1 MLVAGVDI
9 GNNTI
14 EVAIAKVEGDNIVF
28 ISSGIASTT
37 GVKGTPSNITGIRL
51 ALEDALRRASIDI
64 KSLELIRLN
73 EATPVIS
80 DMAME
85 TITETIITESTMIGH
100 NPSTPGGR
108 GLGVGKTTLIFHLD
122 KVKSG
127 EKVIAII
134 PKNVDFEDAAGLIN
148 EAVGRGVEVEGAI
161 IQKDDGVLISNRLK
175 KQVPIVD
182 EVAFIDK
189 VPVGMPAAVEVAEQ
203 GYTIKTLSNPYGIAT
218 VFELSPDDTK
228 NIVPVARALIG
239 NRSAVV
245 IRTPAGDVQERR
257 IPAGSIVL
265 FGEKGRTTVDLDEG
279 AKRVMEELDRVCPL
293 SNAQGTSGTNVGGL
307 LAKIRSTMAELTGQ
321 KPEDIKI
328 QDILAVDTLV
338 QQKVKGGLA
347 NEFFSEDAVGMAAMV
362 KSSRLPMEKVA
373 KKVEEELGVPVYIA
387 GVEANMAING
397 ALTTPGT
404 AKPLA
409 VLDLGGGSVDAA
421 FLTADTKVKTTHM
434 AGAGD
439 MVNMLIGAELGITDK
454 SLLEDIKC
462 NPLAKVESLF
472 SIRLEDGTVKF
483 FDSPLDPKIFA
494 RVVILKDDEM
504 VPLPGDMKLEKI
516 RTVRRETKAKVFVT
530 NALRALKQVAPACNI
545 RLLDFVVLLGGSAL
559 DFEVSEMISD
569 ALANYGVVAGQGNI
583 RGKEGPRNAVAT
595 GLVLSGRGML

>member
-14 EVAIAKVEGDNIVF
+14 EVALAKVEENSTVF
-28 ISSGIASTT
+28 ISSGIAATT
-37 GVKGTPSNITGIRL
+37 GVKGTPSNITGIRM
-51 ALEDALRRASIDI
+51 ALEDALRKASIDMR
-64 KSLELIRLN
+64 SLDLIRLN

-127 EKVIAII
+127 EKVIAIV
-134 PKNVDFEDAAGLIN
+134 PRNVDFEDAAIIIN
-148 EAVGRGVEVEGAI
+148 KAVSSGVRVEGAVV
-161 IQKDDGVLISNRLK
+161 QKDDGVLISNRLK
-175 KQVPIVD
+175 KKIPIVD
-182 EVAFIDK
+182 EVAYIDK
-189 VPVGMPAAVEVAEQ
+189 VPIGMPAAVEVAEQ

-218 VFELSPDDTK
+218 VFELSPEETK

-257 IPAGSIVL
+257 IPAGSMVL
-265 FGEKGRTTVDLDEG
+265 YGEKGRTSVDLDEG
-279 AKRVMEELDRVCPL
+279 AKEVMEELQRIYPL
-293 SNAQGTSGTNVGGL
+293 QDAQGTSGTNVGGL

-321 KPEDIKI
+321 KPEAIKI

-347 NEFFSEDAVGMAAMV
+347 NEFFAEDAVGLAAMV

-373 KKVEEELGVPVYIA
+373 KKVKEELSVPVHIA

-421 FLTADTKVKTTHM
+421 FLTDDGKIKTVHM

-439 MVNMLIGAELGITDK
+439 MVNMLMGAELGITDK
-454 SLLEDIKC
+454 MLLEDIKC

-472 SIRLEDGTVKF
+472 SIRLEDHTVKF
-483 FDSPLDPKIFA
+483 FDSPLDPKIYA
-494 RVVILKDDEM
+494 RVILLKDDGM
-504 VPLPGDMKLEKI
+504 IPLPGDMKLERI
-516 RTVRRETKAKVFVT
+516 RTVRRETKEKVFVT
-530 NALRALKQVAPACNI
+530 NALRALEQVAPAGNI

-559 DFEVSEMISD
+559 DFEIPEMISD
-569 ALANYGVVAGQGNI
+569 ALANYGVVAGRGNI

-595 GLVLSGRGML
+595 GLVLSE

>member
-1 MLVAGVDI
+1 
-9 GNNTI
+9 
-14 EVAIAKVEGDNIVF
+14 
-28 ISSGIASTT
+28 
-37 GVKGTPSNITGIRL
+37 
-51 ALEDALRRASIDI
+51 
-64 KSLELIRLN
+64 
-73 EATPVIS
+73 
-80 DMAME
+80 
-85 TITETIITESTMIGH
+85 IITESTMIGH

-122 KVKSG
+122 KVKPG
-127 EKVIAII
+127 EKTIVIV
-134 PKNVDFEDAAGLIN
+134 PQNVDFEDAAAIIN
-148 EAVGRGVEVEGAI
+148 AAVSKGVQVEGAVV
-161 IQKDDGVLISNRLK
+161 QKDDGVLISNRLK
-175 KQVPIVD
+175 KKVPIVD
-182 EVAFIDK
+182 EVAYIDK
-189 VPVGMPAAVEVAEQ
+189 VPLEMLAAVEVAEQ

-218 VFELSPDDTK
+218 VFNLSPEETK

-257 IPAGSIVL
+257 IPAGSLVL

-279 AKRVMEELDRVCPL
+279 AKRVMEELERIYPL
-293 SNAQGTSGTNVGGL
+293 QDAQGTSGTNVGGL
-307 LAKIRSTMAELTGQ
+307 LAKIRSTMADLTGQ
-321 KPEDIKI
+321 KPDSIKI

-373 KKVEEELGVPVYIA
+373 KKIEEELSVPVHIA
-387 GVEANMAING
+387 GVEANMAIKG

-421 FLTADTKVKTTHM
+421 YLGADGKVRTVHM

-439 MVNMLIGAELGITDK
+439 MVNMLMGAELGITDK
-454 SLLEDIKC
+454 VLLEDLKC
-462 NPLAKVESLF
+462 NPLAKVESMF
-472 SIRLEDGTVKF
+472 SIRLEDETVKF
-483 FDSPLDPKIFA
+483 FDSPLDPQLFA
-494 RVVILKDDEM
+494 RVVILKEDEM
-504 VPLPGDMKLEKI
+504 IPLPGNLKLEKI
-516 RTVRRETKAKVFVT
+516 RAARRDAKRKVFVT
-530 NALRALKQVAPACNI
+530 NAMRALKQVAPAGNI

-559 DFEVSEMISD
+559 DFEIPEMISD
-569 ALANYGVVAGQGNI
+569 ALANYGVVAGRGNI

-595 GLVLSGRGML
+595 GLVLNR

>member
-9 GNNTI
+9 GNNTV
-14 EVAIAKVEGDNIVF
+14 EVALAKVKDNKTVF

-37 GVKGTPSNITGIRL
+37 GVKGTTSNITGVRIALNDALKKAAVDIKEL
-51 ALEDALRRASIDI
+51 AL
-64 KSLELIRLN
+64 IRIN

-127 EKVIAII
+127 EKIIVIV
-134 PKNVDFEDAAGLIN
+134 PKNVDFEDAAAIIN
-148 EAVGRGVEVEGAI
+148 EAASRGVQVEGAV

-175 KQVPIVD
+175 NKIPIVD

-189 VPVGMPAAVEVAEQ
+189 VPLGMPAAVEVAEQ

-218 VFELSPDDTK
+218 VFKLSPDETK
-228 NIVPVARALIG
+228 NIVPMARALIG

-279 AKRVMEELDRVCPL
+279 AGKVMEELDRIYPL
-293 SNAQGTSGTNVGGL
+293 HDAQGTSGTNVGGL
-307 LAKIRSTMAELTGQ
+307 LAKIRSTMANLTGQ
-321 KPEDIKI
+321 KPDSIKI

-347 NEFFSEDAVGMAAMV
+347 NEFFAEDAVGMAAMV

-373 KKVEEELGVPVYIA
+373 KKIEEELSVPVHIA

-421 FLTADTKVKTTHM
+421 YLTEDGKIKTVHM

-439 MVNMLIGAELGITDK
+439 MVNMLMGAELGITDK
-454 SLLEDIKC
+454 MLLEDLKC
-462 NPLAKVESLF
+462 NPLAKVESMF
-472 SIRLEDGTVKF
+472 SIRLEDQTVKF
-483 FDSPLDPKIFA
+483 FDSPLDPQLFA
-494 RVVILKDDEM
+494 RVVILKEDGM
-504 VPLPGDMKLEKI
+504 IPLPGNLKLERI
-516 RTVRRETKAKVFVT
+516 RAARREAKEKVFVT
-530 NALRALKQVAPACNI
+530 NAMRALKQVAPAGNI

-559 DFEVSEMISD
+559 DFEIPEMISD
-569 ALANYGVVAGQGNI
+569 ALANYGVVAGRGNI
-583 RGKEGPRNAVAT
+583 RGIEGPRNAVAT
-595 GLVLSGRGML
+595 GLVLGR

>member
-9 GNNTI
+9 GNNTV
-14 EVAIAKVEGDNIVF
+14 EVALAQVTEHKTVF
-28 ISSGIASTT
+28 LSSGIAPTT
-37 GVKGTPSNITGIRL
+37 GVKGTTANITGVKFAIN
-51 ALEDALRRASIDI
+51 DALKKAGVDI
-64 KSLELIRLN
+64 KNLDLIRIN

-122 KVKSG
+122 KVKPG
-127 EKVIAII
+127 EEVIAIV
-134 PKNVDFEDAAGLIN
+134 PQSVDFEHAAAMIN
-148 EAVGRGVEVEGAI
+148 SASSRGVYVEGAVV
-161 IQKDDGVLISNRLK
+161 QKDDGVLIANRLNNK
-175 KQVPIVD
+175 IPIVD
-182 EVAFIDK
+182 EVAYIDK
-189 VPVGMPAAVEVAEQ
+189 VPLGMPAAVEVAEQ

-218 VFELSPDDTK
+218 VFKLSPEETK

-279 AKRVMEELDRVCPL
+279 AKKVMEELDRIYPL
-293 SNAQGTSGTNVGGL
+293 HDAQGTAGTNVGGL
-307 LAKIRSTMAELTGQ
+307 LSKIRSTMADLTGQ
-321 KPEDIKI
+321 KPDSIKI

-347 NEFFSEDAVGMAAMV
+347 NEFFAEDAVGMAAMV

-373 KKVEEELGVPVYIA
+373 KIIEEELSVPVHIA
-387 GVEANMAING
+387 GVEAQMAING

-409 VLDLGGGSVDAA
+409 ILDLGGGSVDAA
-421 FLTADTKVKTTHM
+421 YLTADGKVKTVHM

-439 MVNMLIGAELGITDK
+439 MVNMLMGAELGITDK
-454 SLLEDIKC
+454 MLLEDLKC
-462 NPLAKVESLF
+462 NPLAKVESMF
-472 SIRLEDGTVKF
+472 SIRLEDETVKF
-483 FDSPLDPKIFA
+483 FDSPLDPQLFA
-494 RVVILKDDEM
+494 RVVILKDDGM
-504 VPLPGDMKLEKI
+504 IPLPGNLKLEKI
-516 RTVRRETKAKVFVT
+516 RTVRREAKKKVFVT
-530 NALRALKQVAPACNI
+530 NAIRALKQVAPAGNI

-559 DFEVSEMISD
+559 DFEIPDMISD
-569 ALANYGVVAGQGNI
+569 ALANYGVVAGRGNI
-583 RGKEGPRNAVAT
+583 RGTEGPRNAVAT
-595 GLVLSGRGML
+595 GLVLSG

>member
-14 EVAIAKVEGDNIVF
+14 EVALAKVEESSNVF

-37 GVKGTPSNITGIRL
+37 GIKGTPSNITGIRI
-51 ALEDALRRASIDI
+51 ALENALRKASIDV
-64 KSLELIRLN
+64 KSLNLIRLN

-100 NPSTPGGR
+100 NPSTPGGE
-108 GLGVGKTTLIFHLD
+108 GLGVGDTTLIFHLD
-122 KVKSG
+122 DVKSG
-127 EKVIAII
+127 EKVIVIV
-134 PKNVDFEDAAGLIN
+134 PKNVDFEDAAAIIN
-148 EAVGRGVEVEGAI
+148 RAVGRGVQVEGAVV
-161 IQKDDGVLISNRLK
+161 QKDDGVLISNRLK
-175 KQVPIVD
+175 KKIPIVD
-182 EVAFIDK
+182 EVVYIDK
-189 VPVGMPAAVEVAEQ
+189 VPLGMPAAVEVAEQ

-218 VFELSPDDTK
+218 VFELSSDETK

-257 IPAGSIVL
+257 IPAGSIIL
-265 FGEKGRTTVDLDEG
+265 YGEKGRTSVDLDEG
-279 AKRVMEELDRVCPL
+279 AKKVMEELERIYPL
-293 SNAQGTSGTNVGGL
+293 QDAQGTSGTNVGGL

-321 KPEDIKI
+321 KPEAIKI

-347 NEFFSEDAVGMAAMV
+347 NEFFAEDAVGLAAMV

-373 KKVEEELGVPVYIA
+373 KKIEEELSVPVHIA
-387 GVEANMAING
+387 GVEANMAIKG

-421 FLTADTKVKTTHM
+421 FLAEDGKIKTVHM

-439 MVNMLIGAELGITDK
+439 MVNMLMGAELGITDK
-454 SLLEDIKC
+454 MLLEDIKC

-483 FDSPLDPKIFA
+483 FESPLDPKLFA
-494 RVVILKDDEM
+494 RVVILKDNVM
-504 VPLPGDMKLEKI
+504 LPLPGDIKLEKI
-516 RTVRRETKAKVFVT
+516 KVVRRETKEKVFVT
-530 NALRALKQVAPACNI
+530 NALRALKQVAPANNI

-559 DFEVSEMISD
+559 DFEIPEMISD
-569 ALANYGVVAGQGNI
+569 ALANYGIVAGRGNI
-583 RGKEGPRNAVAT
+583 RGTEGPRNAVAT
-595 GLVLSGRGML
+595 GLVLGE

>member
-9 GNNTI
+9 GNNTV
-14 EVAIAKVEGDNIVF
+14 EVALAEVSGDKTVF

-37 GVKGTPSNITGIRL
+37 GVKGTTSNITGVKL
-51 ALEDALRRASIDI
+51 ALDNALKKAGIDI
-64 KSLELIRLN
+64 KKLDLIRIN

-122 KVKSG
+122 KVKPG
-127 EKVIAII
+127 EKVIVIV
-134 PKNVDFEDAAGLIN
+134 PKNVDFEDAAAIIN
-148 EAVGRGVEVEGAI
+148 GAVSKGVQVEGAVV
-161 IQKDDGVLISNRLK
+161 QKDDGVLISNRLK
-175 KQVPIVD
+175 KKIPIVD
-182 EVAFIDK
+182 EVAYIDK
-189 VPVGMPAAVEVAEQ
+189 VPLDMLAAVEVAEQ

-218 VFELSPDDTK
+218 VFNLSPEETK

-257 IPAGSIVL
+257 IPAGSLVL
-265 FGEKGRTTVDLDEG
+265 FGEKGKTTVDLDEG
-279 AKRVMEELDRVCPL
+279 AKRVMEELERIYPL
-293 SNAQGTSGTNVGGL
+293 LDAQGTSGTNVGGL
-307 LAKIRSTMAELTGQ
+307 LAKIRSTMADLTGQ
-321 KPEDIKI
+321 KPDSIKI

-347 NEFFSEDAVGMAAMV
+347 NEFFAEDAVGMAAMV

-373 KKVEEELGVPVYIA
+373 QKIEEELSVPVHIA

-421 FLTADTKVKTTHM
+421 YLTADGKVKTVHM

-439 MVNMLIGAELGITDK
+439 MVNMLMGAELGISDK
-454 SLLEDIKC
+454 VLLEDLKC
-462 NPLAKVESLF
+462 NPLAKVESMF
-472 SIRLEDGTVKF
+472 SIRLEDETVKF
-483 FDSPLDPKIFA
+483 FDSPLDPQLFA
-494 RVVILKDDEM
+494 RVVILKEDGM
-504 VPLPGDMKLEKI
+504 VPLPGNLKLEKI
-516 RTVRRETKAKVFVT
+516 RAVRRDAKRKVFVT
-530 NALRALKQVAPACNI
+530 NAMRALKQVAPAGNI

-559 DFEVSEMISD
+559 DFEIPEMISD
-569 ALANYGVVAGQGNI
+569 ALANYGVVAGRGNI

-595 GLVLSGRGML
+595 GLVLDR

>member
-9 GNNTI
+9 GNNTV
-14 EVAIAKVEGDNIVF
+14 EVALAKVEENSTTF
-28 ISSGIASTT
+28 ISSGISSTT
-37 GVKGTPSNITGIRL
+37 GVKGTPSNIVGIRF
-51 ALEDALRRASIDI
+51 ALDNALRKASIDI
-64 KSLELIRLN
+64 KNLDLIRIN

-100 NPSTPGGR
+100 NPSTPGGI

-122 KVKSG
+122 NVKSG
-127 EKVIAII
+127 EKVIVIV
-134 PKNVDFEDAAGLIN
+134 PKNVDFEDVAATIN
-148 EAVGRGVEVEGAI
+148 KAASRGVLVEGAI
-161 IQKDDGVLISNRLK
+161 VQKDDGVLISNRLNRK
-175 KQVPIVD
+175 IPIVD
-182 EVAFIDK
+182 EVAYIDK
-189 VPVGMPAAVEVAEQ
+189 VPVSMLAAVEVAEQ

-218 VFELSPDDTK
+218 VFDLSSEETK
-228 NIVPVARALIG
+228 NIVPIARALIG

-257 IPAGSIVL
+257 IPAGNLIL
-265 FGEKGRTTVDLDEG
+265 LGEKGKTSVDLDEG
-279 AKRVMEELDRVCPL
+279 AKRVMEELDRIYPL
-293 SNAQGTSGTNVGGL
+293 KDAQGTSGTNVGGL
-307 LAKIRSTMAELTGQ
+307 LAKIRSSMADLTGQ
-321 KPEDIKI
+321 KSEDIKI

-347 NEFFSEDAVGMAAMV
+347 NEFFAEDAVGMAAMV

-373 KKVEEELGVPVYIA
+373 NKVEEELSVPVHIA
-387 GVEANMAING
+387 GVEADMAIKG

-421 FLTADTKVKTTHM
+421 FLTEDGKVKTVHM

-439 MVNMLIGAELGITDK
+439 MVNMLMGAELGITDK
-454 SLLEDIKC
+454 MLLEDLKC

-483 FDSPLDPKIFA
+483 FNSPLDPRMFA
-494 RVVILKDDEM
+494 RVVLLKEEGM
-504 VPLPGDMKLEKI
+504 TPLPGDLKLEKI
-516 RTVRRETKAKVFVT
+516 RSVRREAKKKVFVT
-530 NALRALKQVAPACNI
+530 NALRALKQVAPAENI

-559 DFEVSEMISD
+559 DFEIPEMISD
-569 ALANYGVVAGQGNI
+569 ALANYGVVAGRGNI

-595 GLVLSGRGML
+595 GLVLGK